1 MSDEG
6 RLDRAS
12 LGEIARNRGIRRA
25 RQSGSGR
32 RLPELPDSDLREL
45 LVGNYRVVYR
55 RRAKRIEVLAL
66 FEGHRLLRESE
77 LTEE

>member
-1 MSDEG
+1 
-6 RLDRAS
+6 
-12 LGEIARNRGIRRA
+12 
-25 RQSGSGR
+25 
-32 RLPELPDSDLREL
+32 L